1 MGKRK
6 QPKFK
11 TGDTVVVTIY
21 GTVGKI
27 TNIKLLEGEYVYE
40 VNESE
45 GLFKEDCLRLLDE
58 YDGYLLEQEQID
70 IEYKF
75 LFGDL
80 VKVKGYDSDIF
91 KVVGFRTEI
100 WRYKEDAWEDVIY
113 ELTRITD
120 GEWLEADEDELTL
133 IADYDQAET
142 YIKKFGI
149 VLPGKPEQALLPS
162 PRYQDDSFVD
172 RLLDHY
178 NDYKALYY
186 LFKDKKYKRKMNSI
200 VDQLRNHLSSNSD
213 AIGKD

>member
-1 MGKRK
+1 MSKRK

-11 TGDTVVVTIY
+11 AGDTVVVTIY
-21 GTVGKI
+21 GTVGKV

-45 GLFKEDCLRLLDE
+45 GLFKEDCLRLLYE

-70 IEYKF
+70 IEYRF

-80 VKVKGYDSDIF
+80 VRVKGYDNDLF

-113 ELTRITD
+113 ELTRIHD

-142 YIKKFGI
+142 YIKKYGI
-149 VLPGKPEQALLPS
+149 VTPVKHDKALLPS
-162 PRYQDDSFVD
+162 PRYQDDSIVD

-178 NDYKALYY
+178 NDYKTLYY
-186 LFKDKKYKRKMNSI
+186 LFNDKKYKRKMNSI
-200 VDQLRNHLSSNSD
+200 VDQLKNHLNSNSD
-213 AIGKD
+213 VT

>member
-11 TGDTVVVTIY
+11 AGDTVVVTIY
-21 GTVGKI
+21 GTVGKV

-80 VKVKGYDSDIF
+80 VRVKGYDNDLF

-113 ELTRITD
+113 ELTRIND

-142 YIKKFGI
+142 FIKKYGI
-149 VLPGKPEQALLPS
+149 VIPVKQEKALLPS
-162 PRYQDDSFVD
+162 PRYQDDSIVD

-186 LFKDKKYKRKMNSI
+186 LFNDKKYKRKMNSI
-200 VDQLRNHLSSNSD
+200 VDQLKNHLNSNSD
-213 AIGKD
+213 VT

>member
-6 QPKFK
+6 LPKFN

-21 GTVGKI
+21 GTVGKV
-27 TNIKLLEGEYVYE
+27 TNIKLLEGEYLYE

-80 VKVKGYDSDIF
+80 VKVKGYDQDIF
-91 KVVGFRTEI
+91 KIVGFRTEI
-100 WRYKEDAWEDVIY
+100 WRYKEDSWEDVIY

-142 YIKKFGI
+142 YIKKYGI
-149 VLPGKPEQALLPS
+149 MLPAKKNQAVLPS
-162 PRYQDDSFVD
+162 PRYQDDNYVD

-186 LFKDKKYKRKMNSI
+186 LFNDKKYKRKMNSI
-200 VDQLRNHLSSNSD
+200 VDQLKSHLGLNSD
-213 AIGKD
+213 VIGKD

>member
-11 TGDTVVVTIY
+11 TGDTIVVTIY

-27 TNIKLLEGEYVYE
+27 TNIKFLEGEYVYE

-80 VKVKGYDSDIF
+80 VKVKGYENDFF

-120 GEWLEADEDELTL
+120 GEWLEADEEELSL

-142 YIKKFGI
+142 YIKKYGI
-149 VLPGKPEQALLPS
+149 VIPTKQEQALLPS
-162 PRYQDDSFVD
+162 PRHQDDSYVD
-172 RLLDHY
+172 RLLDIY
-178 NDYKALYY
+178 NDYKVLYY
-186 LFKDKKYKRKMNSI
+186 LFKDKKYKRKMNTI

>member
-1 MGKRK
+1 MSKRK

-11 TGDTVVVTIY
+11 AGDTVVVTIY
-21 GTVGKI
+21 GTVGKV

-70 IEYKF
+70 IEYRF

-80 VKVKGYDSDIF
+80 VRVKGYDNDLF

-113 ELTRITD
+113 ELTRIHD

-142 YIKKFGI
+142 YIKKYGI
-149 VLPGKPEQALLPS
+149 VTPVKHDKALLPS
-162 PRYQDDSFVD
+162 PRYQDDSIVD

-178 NDYKALYY
+178 NDYKTLYY
-186 LFKDKKYKRKMNSI
+186 LFNDKKYKRKMNSI
-200 VDQLRNHLSSNSD
+200 VDQLKNHLNSNSD
-213 AIGKD
+213 VT

>member
-11 TGDTVVVTIY
+11 AGDTVVVTIY
-21 GTVGKI
+21 GTVGKV

-80 VKVKGYDSDIF
+80 VRVKGYDNDLF

-113 ELTRITD
+113 ELTRIND

-142 YIKKFGI
+142 FIKKYGI
-149 VLPGKPEQALLPS
+149 VTPVKQEKALLPS
-162 PRYQDDSFVD
+162 PRYQDDSIVD

-186 LFKDKKYKRKMNSI
+186 LFNDKKYKRKMNSI
-200 VDQLRNHLSSNSD
+200 VDQLKNHLNSNSD
-213 AIGKD
+213 VT